1 MTILKY
7 SVTFVCISL
16 RFVYNKARES
26 ELRKKVRTVTRAINM
41 IHKYH
46 AFKTLV
52 IKTLGNLEKVI
63 LYQKKKNTKLFI
75 KMINKMDKLRKS

>member
-16 RFVYNKARES
+16 RFVYNNARES

-52 IKTLGNLEKVI
+52 IKTLGITWKSNSLPETEKYEI
-63 LYQKKKNTKLFI
+63 
-75 KMINKMDKLRKS
+75 INKND